1 MTPATEEQFGAAY
14 FREHYGVTECRRWSQ
29 TWWSVRLYAG
39 VARRL
44 LRRIQ
49 GRRMLEVGCGFGFI
63 LARLEKDY
71 ETFGIDVS
79 GHAIEQCRRIAPR
92 SRCVVADIE
101 QGFPT
106 GRCEVELR
114 TTWEVELSTTGSFDL
129 VLARYVLE
137 HLREPQRAMQ
147 EIAALLRPGGLFLF
161 AVPNTESLGARW
173 KGNDWYAL
181 RDPTHCSLLT
191 PAQWR
196 TAAQSAGLTIQRE
209 FSDGYW
215 DLPYIRWLPAWLQR
229 PFFLAPSALEC
240 FLARPILPAGWG
252 ENVIIIAQAPRP
264 NEVHVDG

>member
-1 MTPATEEQFGAAY
+1 MTPATPEQFDAAY
-14 FREHYGVTECRRWSQ
+14 FREHYGVTECRRFSQ

-44 LRRIQ
+44 LRRMN

-63 LARLEKDY
+63 LSRLEDEY

-79 GHAIEQCRRIAPR
+79 VHAIEQCRRIAPH
-92 SRCVVADIE
+92 SRCAVADIE
-101 QGFPT
+101 QGLPA
-106 GRCEVELR
+106 EVAPG
-114 TTWEVELSTTGSFDL
+114 TFDL

-137 HLREPQRAMQ
+137 HLREPQRVMRAL
-147 EIAALLRPGGLFLF
+147 AALLRPGGLFFF
-161 AVPNTESLGARW
+161 AVPNTESPGARW
-173 KGNDWYAL
+173 KGPDWYAL

-191 PAQWR
+191 PDAWR
-196 TAAQSAGLTIQRE
+196 GAARGAGLVIERE

-215 DLPYIRWLPAWLQR
+215 DVPYVRWLPSWLQA

-252 ENVIIIAQAPRP
+252 ENVIFIAQKPKR
-264 NEVHVDG
+264 NEVQGG